1 MIDRLPSGRKHAHE
15 DALEKAWKDISEFDL
30 GVISSEL
37 GPGAVREGRAV
48 SIRMLG
54 ETCVVD
60 VVSRAVHYG
69 SPEDREVPPYLQI
82 LILHYLL
89 GLSAAPLMSRSVSFK
104 ELDGGAMYYPAFKA
118 RAIDPLVKAFGDK
131 PELLKRVADS
141 LGAEPLDMG
150 HVSFRLHFFEKVPVA
165 VVLWL
170 GDIEVPASASIL
182 FDASANR
189 ILPTEDLTVVGG
201 VTSRTLVKRSQQ

>member
-1 MIDRLPSGRKHAHE
+1 MTDRLPSGRKHVHE

-48 SIRMLG
+48 SVRMLD

-60 VVSRAVHYG
+60 VASRTVLYG
-69 SPEDREVPPYLQI
+69 SPEGREVPPYLQV
-82 LILHYLL
+82 LIIHYLL
-89 GLSAAPLMSRSVSFK
+89 GISAAPLTNRFVSFR

-118 RAIDPLVKAFGDK
+118 RAIDPLVKAFGHK

-141 LGAEPLDMG
+141 LGAEPLGIG
-150 HVSFRLHFFEKVPVA
+150 HGSFRLQFFEKVPVA

-170 GDIEVPASASIL
+170 GDLEVSASASIL
-182 FDASANR
+182 FDASANK

-201 VTSRTLVKRSQQ
+201 VASRTLIKRSSQ

>member
-30 GVISSEL
+30 ELISSEL
-37 GPGAVREGRAV
+37 GPDAVREGRTA

-150 HVSFRLHFFEKVPVA
+150 HVSFRLHFFEKVPVS

-170 GDIEVPASASIL
+170 GDTEVPAAASIL

-201 VTSRTLVKRSQQ
+201 VTSRTLIKRSQQ